1 VHLRCFFDLTLMFSE
16 IRVQSW
22 VLVVYASV
30 IQYTGGG
37 VRRISSRSY
46 LATYSKFETSLD
58 YMRPCVSIT
67 RQIKTGGRKDWCSWY
82 SIFPKRGDS
91 NLFVCGVLQLPLAPY
106 SYKCG
111 LSSLIQNT
119 PADSSHCCFM
129 CTAFPSKGRFSFLKQ
144 VLFGSIKNTFWGLGI

>member
-1 VHLRCFFDLTLMFSE
+1 MHLRCFFDLTLMFSE

-58 YMRPCVSIT
+58 YMRPCISIT
-67 RQIKTGGRKDWCSWY
+67 RQIKTGGRKIDVLGIVFSPKEVTVICLCVACCS
-82 SIFPKRGDS
+82 FPWLHTRTSAGCP
-91 NLFVCGVLQLPLAPY
+91 V
-106 SYKCG
+106 
-111 LSSLIQNT
+111 
-119 PADSSHCCFM
+119 
-129 CTAFPSKGRFSFLKQ
+129 RFSIHQQTAAIAVSCAQLSLAKADFPFKT
-144 VLFGSIKNTFWGLGI
+144 SAFWKHKEYILS